1 MRTARRVLCVAGI
14 ATVVAGSLAA
24 AGPAD
29 LPMQAVSSGERRG
42 PLGQYGRQA
51 PARPFAQL
59 FQVPPLSPSRAPGPA
74 PRALPSTPRR
84 LGGRGRG
91 PFVGWSSSRS
101 IPPSTR
107 GSSPALPG
115 ATPATPCGSSPR
127 PRASSALSRPP
138 RTRALPPGRVARS
151 LRGRVAGRPSGG
163 RFPRRARNRVDRL
176 EPLHASGADGPA
188 AGRSPRPAHSPR
200 PGPP

>member
-51 PARPFAQL
+51 PARPFARL

-74 PRALPSTPRR
+74 PRALPSTP
-84 LGGRGRG
+84 
-91 PFVGWSSSRS
+91 
-101 IPPSTR
+101 
-107 GSSPALPG
+107 PAPARPG
-115 ATPATPCGSSPR
+115 
-127 PRASSALSRPP
+127 P
-138 RTRALPPGRVARS
+138 RTVCGMVVIPVDPAVDAGIL
-151 LRGRVAGRPSGG
+151 AGRPRGDTRYSM
-163 RFPRRARNRVDRL
+163 RVIT
-176 EPLHASGADGPA
+176 PPA
-188 AGRSPRPAHSPR
+188 CQ
-200 PGPP
+200 